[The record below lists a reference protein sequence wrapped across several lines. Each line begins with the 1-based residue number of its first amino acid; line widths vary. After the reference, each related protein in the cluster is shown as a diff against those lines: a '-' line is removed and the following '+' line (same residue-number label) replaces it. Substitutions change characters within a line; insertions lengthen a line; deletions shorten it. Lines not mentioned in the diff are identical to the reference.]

1 MGTVRPLVVISQPIS
16 PSALERLRSLAEV
29 EMGEDSSR
37 IMARADLLERVRRA
51 DGLFHLMHDVVDAE
65 MIAAAK
71 RLRVIASMSIVPAT
85 VDVAAATARRIPVTT
100 IPPIV
105 TEATADLHWAL
116 LLAVTRR
123 VVEGDAALRRGM
135 FPGSQS
141 QHFAGAPVY
150 GKTMGIVGLG
160 RIGRAVARRARGF
173 DMSILYAKRSRLPEA
188 EERDLGATYVPLE
201 ELLRRADFVSI
212 NAALTPQTR
221 HLIGA
226 RELALMK
233 PTAFLINTSR
243 GPLVDEA
250 ALVEALHARRIA
262 GAGLDVYEDEPR
274 VHPGLLSS
282 TQVVLTP
289 HLGSAVGEL
298 REQMAHVVVDNIQAV
313 IRGERPPNL
322 YNPEVYQEAAGSG
335 QHVKR
340 EP

>member
-1 MGTVRPLVVISQPIS
+1 MATTRPLVVISQPI
-16 PSALERLRSLAEV
+16 PRSALERLRTFADV
-29 EMGEDSSR
+29 EMGEDGSR

-51 DGLFHLMHDVVDAE
+51 DGLVHLMHDLVDAE

-71 RLRVIASMSIVPAT
+71 NLRVIASMAIIPAT
-85 VDVAAATARRIPVTT
+85 VDVAAATARKIPVTT

-105 TEATADLHWAL
+105 TEATADLNWAL
-116 LLAVTRR
+116 LMAVARR
-123 VVEGDAALRRGM
+123 VVEGDVALRRGI

-141 QHFAGAPVY
+141 NHLNGAAVH
-150 GKTMGIVGLG
+150 GKSLGIVGLG
-160 RIGRAVARRARGF
+160 RIGRAVARRAGGF
-173 DMSILYAKRSRLPEA
+173 AMRILYTKRSRLPEA
-188 EERDLGATYVPLE
+188 DERELGATYVSLE
-201 ELLRRADFVSI
+201 DLLRQADFVSI
-212 NAALTPQTR
+212 NAAFTPQTR

-250 ALVEALHARRIA
+250 ALVEALRSRRIA
-262 GAGLDVYEDEPR
+262 GAGLDVYEEEPR
-274 VHPGLLSS
+274 VHPGLLAMP
-282 TQVVLTP
+282 QAVLTP

-322 YNPEVYQEAAGSG
+322 YNPESLA
-335 QHVKR
+335 
-340 EP
+340 

>member
-1 MGTVRPLVVISQPIS
+1 MAPSRPLVVISQPI
-16 PSALERLRSLAEV
+16 PRSALERLRTFADV

-51 DGLFHLMHDVVDAE
+51 DGLFHLMHDLVDAE
-65 MIAAAK
+65 MIAAAEN
-71 RLRVIASMSIVPAT
+71 LRVIASMAIIPAT
-85 VDVAAATARRIPVTT
+85 VDVGAATARKIAVTT
-100 IPPIV
+100 IPAIV
-105 TEATADLHWAL
+105 TEATADLNWAL
-116 LLAVTRR
+116 LMAAARR
-123 VVEGDAALRRGM
+123 VVEGDAALRRGI

-141 QHFAGAPVY
+141 NHFNGAAVH
-150 GKTMGIVGLG
+150 GKSLGIVGLG

-173 DMSILYAKRSRLPEA
+173 DMRILYTKRSRLPEA
-188 EERDLGATYVPLE
+188 DERELGATYVSLE
-201 ELLRRADFVSI
+201 DLLRQADFVSV
-212 NAALTPQTR
+212 NAAFTPQTR

-250 ALVEALHARRIA
+250 ALVEALRARRIA
-262 GAGLDVYEDEPR
+262 GAGLDVYEEEPR
-274 VHPGLLSS
+274 VHPGLLPFP
-282 TQVVLTP
+282 QVVLTP

-322 YNPEVYQEAAGSG
+322 HNPEVYA
-335 QHVKR
+335 
-340 EP
+340 

>member
-1 MGTVRPLVVISQPIS
+1 MAPTRPLVVISQPI
-16 PSALERLRSLAEV
+16 PRSALERLRTFADV

-51 DGLFHLMHDVVDAE
+51 DGLFHLMHDLVDAE

-71 RLRVIASMSIVPAT
+71 SLRVIASMAIIPAT
-85 VDVAAATARRIPVTT
+85 VDVAAATARKIAVTT

-105 TEATADLHWAL
+105 TEATADLNWAL
-116 LLAVTRR
+116 LMAVARR
-123 VVEGDAALRRGM
+123 VVEGDVALRRGI

-141 QHFAGAPVY
+141 NHFNGVAVH
-150 GKTMGIVGLG
+150 GKSLGIVGLG

-173 DMSILYAKRSRLPEA
+173 DMRILYTKRSRLPEA
-188 EERDLGATYVPLE
+188 DERELGATYVSLE
-201 ELLRRADFVSI
+201 DLLRQADFVSI
-212 NAALTPQTR
+212 NAAFTPQTR

-250 ALVEALHARRIA
+250 ALIEALRSRRIA
-262 GAGLDVYEDEPR
+262 GAGLDVYEEEPR
-274 VHPGLLSS
+274 VQSGLLSL
-282 TQVVLTP
+282 TQAVLTP
-289 HLGSAVGEL
+289 HLGSAVSEL

-322 YNPEVYQEAAGSG
+322 HNPEVYA
-335 QHVKR
+335 
-340 EP
+340 